1 MFENIGSKIKNL
13 SKFICCIEIIACI
26 VVGIVMAAINENLI
40 FAGILVAVIGALL
53 SWVGAFILY
62 GFCQLI
68 ESSDIIAEE
77 SRRSN
82 AKYENNIRKERDRK
96 EKQKIAAIKA
106 NLSDDDFGSDEYIY
120 FDCPNCKYTLS
131 YTKEEI
137 LSNNTLACPMCNC
150 EMNVKSI
157 LK

>member
-1 MFENIGSKIKNL
+1 M
-13 SKFICCIEIIACI
+13 
-26 VVGIVMAAINENLI
+26 
-40 FAGILVAVIGALL
+40 

-62 GFCQLI
+62 GFGQLI

-82 AKYENNIRKERDRK
+82 AKNENNIRKERDRK

-106 NLSDDDFGSDEYIY
+106 NLSDDDFGSDEYID
-120 FDCPNCKYTLS
+120 FDCPNCKHTLS

-137 LSNNTLACPMCNC
+137 LSNDTLACPMCNC

>member
-26 VVGIVMAAINENLI
+26 VVGIVMAATNENLI

-62 GFCQLI
+62 GFGQLI
-68 ESSDIIAEE
+68 ENSDIIAEE

-82 AKYENNIRKERDRK
+82 AKNENNIRKERDRK

-106 NLSDDDFGSDEYIY
+106 NLSDDDFGSDEYID
-120 FDCPNCKYTLS
+120 FDCPNCKHTLS

-137 LSNNTLACPMCNC
+137 LSNDTLACPMCNC

>member
-1 MFENIGSKIKNL
+1 MFENIGSRIKNL

-26 VVGIVMAAINENLI
+26 VVGTVMAATNENLI

-62 GFCQLI
+62 GFGQLI
-68 ESSDIIAEE
+68 ENSDIIAEE
-77 SRRSN
+77 SRQSN

-106 NLSDDDFGSDEYIY
+106 NLSDDDFGSDEYID

-137 LSNNTLACPMCNC
+137 LSNDTLACPMCNC

>member
-1 MFENIGSKIKNL
+1 
-13 SKFICCIEIIACI
+13 
-26 VVGIVMAAINENLI
+26 MAATNENLI

-62 GFCQLI
+62 GFGQLI
-68 ESSDIIAEE
+68 ENSDIIAEE
-77 SRRSN
+77 SRQSN

-106 NLSDDDFGSDEYIY
+106 NLSYDDFGSDEYID

-131 YTKEEI
+131 YKKEEI

>member
-26 VVGIVMAAINENLI
+26 VVGIVMAATNENLI

-62 GFCQLI
+62 GFGQLI
-68 ESSDIIAEE
+68 ENSDIVAEE
-77 SRRSN
+77 SRQSN

-106 NLSDDDFGSDEYIY
+106 NLSDDDFGSDEYID

-131 YTKEEI
+131 YKKEEI
-137 LSNNTLACPMCNC
+137 LSNDTLACPMCNC

>member
-26 VVGIVMAAINENLI
+26 VVGIVMAATNENLI

-62 GFCQLI
+62 GFGQLI
-68 ESSDIIAEE
+68 ENSDIIAEE

-82 AKYENNIRKERDRK
+82 AKNENNIRKERDRK

-106 NLSDDDFGSDEYIY
+106 NLSDDDFGSDEYID

-137 LSNNTLACPMCNC
+137 LSNDTLACPMCNC

>member
-1 MFENIGSKIKNL
+1 MFEDIGSKIKNL

-26 VVGIVMAAINENLI
+26 VVGIVMAATNENLI
-40 FAGILVAVIGALL
+40 FARILVAVMGALL

-62 GFCQLI
+62 GFGQLI
-68 ESSDIIAEE
+68 ENSDIIAEE

-106 NLSDDDFGSDEYIY
+106 NLSDDDFGSDEYID

-137 LSNNTLACPMCNC
+137 LSNDTLACPMCNC